1 MPDAGAVREALRER
15 AELRELARQDPERCL
30 PRLGACLHGLASLLT
45 EDPERFGESAEV
57 LGEAVEVFRKLAAL
71 DAEGHASGLAA
82 TLGRR
87 ALVLGLLGRRAEA
100 YEQARE
106 ATDLLRDLARREPGL
121 HLPDLARSLTNLGN
135 QLAELGRHHEA
146 LEVIREGVAI
156 RRRLGE
162 RDALASALGEL
173 GIKLGEMGRGE
184 EGVVTL
190 REAVDLFRAA
200 APRADPGERYA
211 TVLALIHH
219 LHQLGREA
227 EAAPYVAE
235 FVDLRRSVATGDPG
249 RLALMEALLRRHG
262 YTVTPDGRF
271 RREASGSRN
280 SSTSPSSA
288 SSPPPSFPLDRVHGM
303 NDQALRLVSAG
314 NLGLAAEI
322 LRDAVALCR
331 TPATTD
337 TATPTATGADA
348 ALALARSL
356 HNQGLTQGW
365 LGRHADALASADEAV
380 GLYRRHLKAHERRI
394 RPALA
399 DALDSLGNRLA
410 ALARHP
416 DALTAAEESV
426 ALFRRLAEDDP
437 RTHLPSL
444 ARAMNNLSIRLTDTG
459 RHEEALR
466 SSREVVAIYRGLR
479 VDDPEKHM
487 DGAIHALANL
497 ALRLARADREDEV
510 LAPTMEA
517 VDLLFGARGPHHPSS
532 DVARLAESLAWLA
545 RYLRKNGR
553 RGEART
559 VRRAASALR
568 P

>member
-1 MPDAGAVREALRER
+1 MLCETAELRER
-15 AELRELARQDPERCL
+15 ARQDPGRYL
-30 PRLGACLHGLASLLT
+30 PRLGACLHGLASLLA

-57 LGEAVEVFRKLAAL
+57 LGEAVDVFRKLAAL

-106 ATDLLRDLARREPGL
+106 ATGLLRDLARRDPGL
-121 HLPDLARSLTNLGN
+121 HLPDLAWSLTNLGN

-146 LEVIREGVAI
+146 LEVIREAVAI

-173 GIKLGEMGRGE
+173 GIKLGEMGRGD

-211 TVLALIHH
+211 TVLALVHQ

-235 FVDLRRSVATGDPG
+235 FVDLRRSVATSDPS
-249 RLALMEALLRRHG
+249 RLALTEALLRRHG
-262 YTVTPDGRF
+262 YTVTSDGRF
-271 RREASGSRN
+271 RRESSGSR
-280 SSTSPSSA
+280 SSSGS
-288 SSPPPSFPLDRVHGM
+288 SSPPRPSVPLDRVHGM

-314 NLGLAAEI
+314 NLDLAAEI

-331 TPATTD
+331 TSAAAGTR
-337 TATPTATGADA
+337 TATGAPTRTGDGA
-348 ALALARSL
+348 DVALALARSL
-356 HNQGLTQGW
+356 HNQALTQGW
-365 LGRHADALASADEAV
+365 LGRPADALASADEAV
-380 GLYRRHLKAHERRI
+380 GLYRRHLKAHTRRI

-399 DALDSLGNRLA
+399 DSLDSLGNRLA
-410 ALARHP
+410 ALGRHV
-416 DALTAAEESV
+416 DALAAAEESV

-459 RHEEALR
+459 RHDEALR

-479 VDDPEKHM
+479 VDDPEKHL

-517 VDLLFGARGPHHPSS
+517 VDLLFGARGPHHPTS
-532 DVARLAESLAWLA
+532 DVARLAESLSWLA
-545 RYLRKNGR
+545 RYLRKHGR

-559 VRRAASALR
+559 VRRAAAALR